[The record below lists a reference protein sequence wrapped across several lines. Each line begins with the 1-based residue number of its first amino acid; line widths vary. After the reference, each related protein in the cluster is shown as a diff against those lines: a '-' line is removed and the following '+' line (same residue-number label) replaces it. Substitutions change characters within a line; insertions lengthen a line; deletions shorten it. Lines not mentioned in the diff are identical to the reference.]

1 MVNGRPSGML
11 ATRRARSALVVLLV
25 LHAGCGRDERVDAI
39 SRSSADSATVTA
51 PPPPPATPS
60 RFDAPLEYDFT
71 PVLEVVERAVPR
83 TFGSM
88 DEVRPIRGD
97 RRRRYAFEAT
107 RGPFTTFMRDSL
119 VHLRARLRY
128 TARGYFDPPVG
139 PTLSAGCG
147 DGDARPQIDVE
158 LVTPLTLDTT
168 WHLVSRA
175 RLARLTPV
183 PGRDCRVSVIRFD
196 VTDRVIDAAR
206 GALQGR
212 MRQIDALVKRIDL
225 SPRAAG
231 WWATLERP
239 IRLADG
245 VWLELR
251 PQALRLG
258 RVTGTGQL
266 LTVEAGVDALPRV
279 VVGAPPPVQH
289 RPLPSLRHDT
299 SSGGFTILLDGEVD
313 WATASREIAEATRGR
328 SIRKLNRTVTVTS
341 AAATPAP
348 NGRIALTVGFA
359 GDADGTLRLV
369 GTPKLDALQSAITV
383 PDLDFDVASGDRLVQ
398 VVEWV
403 KGDELRVLLRDRARV
418 PVAPIL
424 EKGRALLERG
434 LNRTIGNV
442 MSLSARVD
450 TVTVNGIFVTR
461 NGLLVR
467 AGATG
472 SAQVAVRTAARAP

>member
-1 MVNGRPSGML
+1 MVICGPYGML
-11 ATRRARSALVVLLV
+11 VTPMAKSFLVVLFV
-25 LHAGCGRDERVDAI
+25 LQVACGREERADVA
-39 SRSSADSATVTA
+39 SRETADSAGIAA

-88 DEVRPIRGD
+88 SEVRPIRGD
-97 RRRRYAFEAT
+97 ERRRYAFEAT
-107 RGPFTTFMRDSL
+107 RGSFTTFMRDSL
-119 VHLRARLRY
+119 VHLRSRLRY
-128 TARGYFDPPVG
+128 TARGYYDPPVG

-158 LVTPLTLDTT
+158 LVTPLTLDSA
-168 WHLVSRA
+168 WHLQSRA
-175 RLARLTPV
+175 RLTRLTPV
-183 PGRDCRVSVIRFD
+183 PGRGCQVSIVRFD

-206 GALQGR
+206 GALEGR
-212 MRQIDALVKRIDL
+212 MRHIDRLVNRIDL
-225 SPRAAG
+225 SGRAAG

-258 RVTGTGQL
+258 RVTGSGQT

-279 VVGAPPPVQH
+279 VVGAPPQVEH
-289 RPLPSLRHDT
+289 RPLPPLRHDT
-299 SSGGFTILLDGEVD
+299 TAGGFTIFLDGEVD

-328 SIRKLNRTVTVTS
+328 SISRLNRTVTVTS
-341 AAATPAP
+341 ATASPAK

-359 GDADGTLRLV
+359 GDANGTLRLV
-369 GTPKLDALQSAITV
+369 GTPKLDASQSTITV
-383 PDLDFDVASGDRLVQ
+383 PDLDFDASGDRLVQ

-403 KGDELRVLLRDRARV
+403 KGDELRALLRERARV

-424 EKGRALLERG
+424 DKGRALLERG
-434 LNRTIGNV
+434 LNRTIGKA
-442 MSLSARVD
+442 MTLAARVD
-450 TVTVNGIFVTR
+450 SVTVNGIFVTR

-472 SAQVAVRTAARAP
+472 AARVAVRAPARTP